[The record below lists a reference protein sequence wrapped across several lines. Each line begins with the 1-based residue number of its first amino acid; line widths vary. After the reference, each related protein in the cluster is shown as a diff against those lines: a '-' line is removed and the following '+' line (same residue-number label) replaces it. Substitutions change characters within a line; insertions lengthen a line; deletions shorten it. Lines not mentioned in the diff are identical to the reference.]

1 MGLGESTS
9 DRTPRSRDVAMDLE
23 VLDRL
28 LSVDQERS
36 LFAFAAKLGN
46 RFDYTGDLAVLD
58 EAGYCDITGK
68 A

>member
-1 MGLGESTS
+1 
-9 DRTPRSRDVAMDLE
+9 MDLE